1 MLVGVVD
8 EVLVGVDEGW
18 GWMGAFWGA
27 VGVDERC
34 WWEVG
39 VVRGVG
45 GKWGGERCWWGG

>member
-1 MLVGVVD
+1 MRCWWGWIGVVD
-8 EVLVGVDEGW
+8 EVLVGVDEAGWMRRW

-39 VVRGVG
+39 G
-45 GKWGGERCWWGG
+45 